1 MIYVSID
8 IETLGLDPKVHDIVE
23 FGAVIDD
30 LANPQPL
37 YKLPRFHAFFEK
49 ENYFGNSFCMALHKR
64 IWDAINKNEG
74 NIIEIEDLMY
84 GFSNFLAKNGVPFDE
99 KKQKYVVNP
108 AGKNF
113 AGFDWQ
119 FLKEQIPADK
129 WADVTFKHRAIDPGI
144 LFLRPDD
151 TEVPGLE
158 ECLKRAGIPQEVT
171 HDAIGDALQVVKLVR
186 AGLLHII

>member
-8 IETLGLDPKVHDIVE
+8 IETTGVDPKIHDIVE

-37 YKLPRFHAFFEK
+37 DKLPRFHALFK
-49 ENYFGNSFCMALHKR
+49 KDNYFGNAFCMSMHKR
-64 IWDAINKNEG
+64 IWDAINNNEG
-74 NIIEIEDLMY
+74 NVIEIEDLMY
-84 GFSNFLAKNGVPFDE
+84 WFSNFLVRYNVPFNE
-99 KKQKYVVNP
+99 KEQKFVVNP

-119 FLKEQIPADK
+119 FLKEKIPADK
-129 WADVTFKHRAIDPGI
+129 WVDVSFKHRAIDPGI
-144 LFLRPDD
+144 LYMTPED

-158 ECLKRAGIPQEVT
+158 ECLKRAGIPQVVT
-171 HDAIGDALQVVKLVR
+171 HDAVGDALQVVSLIRRHFLK
-186 AGLLHII
+186 